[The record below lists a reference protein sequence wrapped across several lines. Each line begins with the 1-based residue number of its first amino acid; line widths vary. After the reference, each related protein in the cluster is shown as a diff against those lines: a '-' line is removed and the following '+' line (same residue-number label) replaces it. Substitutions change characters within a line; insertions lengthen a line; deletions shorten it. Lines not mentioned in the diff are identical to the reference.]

1 MILTIIIAVAFCT
14 WRIGRRLQ
22 FFAHIFQLEAYQAAN
37 YLDWVRNR
45 FGDVVLRVSHRLA
58 VTWIVIVILVQISLD
73 SFLPTA
79 LIPGFYLLWAMTFA
93 SSRRYRRDQPK
104 KPLVLTFRM
113 KRLLALSAGL
123 SLALVVAGALPATG
137 LSGWRA
143 AILFLAGF
151 LAADFFAPFT
161 LYAAS
166 ILLHPVETSIQ
177 NGFKRAARKKL
188 SARPDL
194 DIIAVTGSYGK
205 TSVKFAVEEVLAHRF
220 SVLATPNSYN
230 TPMGICKVV
239 NNDLSP
245 AHQVLILEMGIRN
258 PGDIEELCLI
268 ATPKIALV
276 TSVGIAHL
284 ESMGSTEAIAHEKGA
299 LLQFTRSDGHAV
311 LNADDEQVRA
321 MATQFPG
328 ETWLVSCENHP
339 DAHIRASEIHFGP
352 EGSAFRASDES
363 GASIQMHTR
372 LVGRH
377 NVTNILMA
385 IAVGRIYG
393 LRLRQIAQAVS
404 RLTPVPHRLAV
415 RREGT
420 ITVIDDAFNSNPV
433 GARNAVEILGQLE
446 ARKRFIVT
454 PGMIELGERQDEEN
468 RLLGRHIAKN
478 VDVAILV
485 GERRTYAIA
494 EGLREADFP
503 DQNIQVVQSLF
514 EAKDFLNGALE
525 SGDAV
530 LFENDLPDQFN
541 ES

>member
-1 MILTIIIAVAFCT
+1 MIVSIIIAVAFCT

-22 FFAHIFQLEAYQAAN
+22 FFGHILQLEGYKPAIYI
-37 YLDWVRNR
+37 DWVRDR

-58 VTWIVIVILVQISLD
+58 LGWIVVVILLD
-73 SFLPTA
+73 NILPPA
-79 LIPGFYLLWAMTFA
+79 LIPGFFLIWAMTFA
-93 SSRRYRRDQPK
+93 SSRRYRRDKPK

-113 KRLLALSAGL
+113 KRLLGVSAVI
-123 SLALVVAGALPATG
+123 SLGILVAGAVPAAG

-143 AILFLAGF
+143 AILFVAGL
-151 LAADFFAPFT
+151 LAADFLAPFVI
-161 LYAAS
+161 YIAAFV
-166 ILLHPVETSIQ
+166 LQPFEKAIQ

-205 TSVKFAVEEVLAHRF
+205 TSVKFAVETVLAHRF
-220 SVLATPNSYN
+220 SVLATPGSYN
-230 TPMGICKVV
+230 TPMGVCKVV
-239 NNDLSP
+239 NDDLSP

-268 ATPKIALV
+268 AAPKIALV

-284 ESMGSTEAIAHEKGA
+284 ESMGSTEAIAKEKGS
-299 LLQFTRSDGHAV
+299 LLHFTAPDGHAV
-311 LNADDEQVRA
+311 LNADDDQVRS
-321 MATQFPG
+321 MEQQFPG
-328 ETWLVSCENHP
+328 RTWLVSSENHP
-339 DAHIRASEIHFGP
+339 DAHILASEIQFGP
-352 EGSAFRASDES
+352 DGATFKVTDEA
-363 GASIQMHTR
+363 GATIQMNTR

-404 RLTPVPHRLAV
+404 KLEPVPHRLVV
-415 RREGT
+415 RREGA

-433 GARNAVEILGQLE
+433 GARNAVEILGQLD
-446 ARKRFIVT
+446 ARKRYIVT

-468 RLLGRHIAKN
+468 RLLGHHIAQHA
-478 VDVAILV
+478 DVAILV

-494 EGLREADFP
+494 EGLRDAEFP
-503 DQNIQVVQSLF
+503 EQNIQIVQSLF
-514 EAKDFLNGALE
+514 EAKDFLNEALE
-525 SGDAV
+525 SGDVV

-541 ES
+541 EI

>member
-1 MILTIIIAVAFCT
+1 
-14 WRIGRRLQ
+14 
-22 FFAHIFQLEAYQAAN
+22 
-37 YLDWVRNR
+37 
-45 FGDVVLRVSHRLA
+45 
-58 VTWIVIVILVQISLD
+58 VTWIVIVILLQVSLD

-104 KPLVLTFRM
+104 KPLVFTFRM

-143 AILFLAGF
+143 AVLFLAGF
-151 LAADFFAPFT
+151 LAADFLAPFP
-161 LYAAS
+161 LFVAS

-177 NGFKRAARKKL
+177 YGFKRAARKKL

-230 TPMGICKVV
+230 TPMGVCKVV

-284 ESMGSTEAIAHEKGA
+284 ESMGSTEAIAHEKGS
-299 LLQFTRSDGHAV
+299 LLRFTRSDGHAV

-321 MATQFPG
+321 MAVQFPG

-339 DAHIRASEIHFGP
+339 DAHIRASEIHYGP
-352 EGSAFRASDES
+352 EGSAFQASDES

-415 RREGT
+415 RREGA

>member
-1 MILTIIIAVAFCT
+1 MILSIVIAVSFCT

-22 FFAHIFQLEAYQAAN
+22 FFGHILQLEGYKPAN
-37 YLDWVRNR
+37 YFDWVRRR

-58 VTWIVIVILVQISLD
+58 LSWIVVVVLLD
-73 SFLPTA
+73 FLFDNVLPPV
-79 LIPGFYLLWAMTFA
+79 LIPGFYLIWAMTFA
-93 SSRRYRRDQPK
+93 SSRRYRRDKPK
-104 KPLVLTFRM
+104 KPLVFTFRM
-113 KRLLALSAGL
+113 KRVLSLSAGI
-123 SLALVVAGALPATG
+123 SIALVAAGALPAAG

-143 AILFLAGF
+143 TILFVAGF
-151 LAADFFAPFT
+151 LAADFSAPFAI
-161 LYAAS
+161 YAAA
-166 ILLHPVETSIQ
+166 IVLQPVEKAIQ
-177 NGFKRAARKKL
+177 NGFKRAARRKL

-205 TSVKFAVEEVLAHRF
+205 TSVKFAVEEVLAQRF
-220 SVLATPNSYN
+220 SVLATPSSYN

-245 AHQVLILEMGIRN
+245 AHQVLILEMGIRS

-268 ATPKIALV
+268 AAPKIALV

-284 ESMGSTEAIAHEKGA
+284 ESMGSTEAIAKEKA
-299 LLQFTRSDGHAV
+299 SLLQFTRSDGHAV
-311 LNADDEQVRA
+311 LNADDEQVRS
-321 MATQFPG
+321 MEGQFPG
-328 ETWLVSCENHP
+328 HTWLVSCENHP
-339 DAHIRASEIHFGP
+339 DARIRASEIRFGP
-352 EGSAFRASDES
+352 DGAAFKASDETGS
-363 GASIQMHTR
+363 SIQMHTR

-377 NVTNILMA
+377 NVVNILMA

-415 RREGT
+415 RREGA

-454 PGMIELGERQDEEN
+454 PGMIELGERQDDEN
-468 RLLGRHIAKN
+468 RLLGHHIAKSA
-478 VDVAILV
+478 DVAILV

-494 EGLREADFP
+494 EGLREAEFP
-503 DQNIQVVQSLF
+503 NQNIQIVQSLF

-525 SGDAV
+525 SGDVV